1 MTTKITIE
9 LDKKS
14 KSSEIQFDIKGDKEN
29 GLDKSI
35 VNSLRRTLLS
45 TIPTVAFRTDINNSD
60 IIIKKNNS
68 SLHNEFLADRIGL
81 IPLYINPLDYQKQY
95 LFHLNV
101 QNKSTEPITTITAN
115 DFDIYPLKKGVDT
128 TLLETIDF
136 NDYDK
141 ENKLSQKE
149 KDNILK
155 PFKFNG
161 KNNYCIITELKTTN
175 SSTLQEIELYGVPS
189 VSYAYENS
197 KWQAVSRA
205 SYSFK
210 KNEEL
215 FEEIFEQKVKIN
227 DIQKSKKAK
236 YKKELSISESERYF
250 HRDQFAQPYWYT
262 FYIDSVHY
270 LKSKDLF
277 ILANQ
282 IIIDQLEKIHE
293 ELHKIATEEDSFLS
307 LKEIEDGIFKL
318 LFVGYDDTIGNILQ
332 TFISKNITD
341 TSILSVC
348 GYKRTHPLEDM
359 ILFTLSL
366 NKNNKIYQ
374 LNKPQQVVAIIELFS
389 ESCNQ
394 LIQIFSLIKAEADK
408 KL

>member
-14 KSSEIQFDIKGDKEN
+14 KASEIQFDIKGDKEN

-35 VNSLRRTLLS
+35 INSLRRTLLS

-95 LFHLNV
+95 LFHLKV

-128 TLLETIDF
+128 TILETIDF

-141 ENKLSQKE
+141 ENKLSQQE

-227 DIQKSKKAK
+227 DIQKSKRAK

-394 LIQIFSLIKAEADK
+394 LIQIISLIKAEADK